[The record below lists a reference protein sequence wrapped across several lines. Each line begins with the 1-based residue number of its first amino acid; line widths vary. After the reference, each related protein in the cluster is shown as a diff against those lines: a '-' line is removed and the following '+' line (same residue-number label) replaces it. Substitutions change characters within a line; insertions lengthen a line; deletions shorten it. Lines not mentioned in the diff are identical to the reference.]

1 MPASGS
7 ESFKYIPSFHY
18 FTMLTNE
25 KSLDE
30 KLEEMQK
37 AINQMACS
45 LKEISQGVD
54 QANMKLDHLV
64 ETYSGDRSAYA
75 HSQPQDLFGDNHQE

>member
-1 MPASGS
+1 
-7 ESFKYIPSFHY
+7 
-18 FTMLTNE
+18 MLTDE

-30 KLEEMQK
+30 RLEKMQK
-37 AINQMACS
+37 AIYQVACS

-75 HSQPQDLFGDNHQE
+75 HSQPQDLFSDERQE